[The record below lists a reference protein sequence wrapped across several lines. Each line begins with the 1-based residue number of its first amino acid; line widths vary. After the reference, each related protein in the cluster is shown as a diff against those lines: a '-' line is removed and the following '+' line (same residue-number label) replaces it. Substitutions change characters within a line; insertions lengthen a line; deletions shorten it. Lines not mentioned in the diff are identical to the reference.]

1 MVNNWLIEA
10 IGFLAQG
17 LFSARM
23 LVQWVLSEKRRK
35 VVSPAIFWILSLIA
49 SMLNVVYGWLHQDFA
64 IMLGQV
70 IGYYVYIWNLWA
82 KGIWQRA
89 GRIGSRAAVI
99 TFILLPVVSLTMVLV
114 TKGSEV
120 TESLFKN
127 KDIPLALL
135 IFGTTGTLIFSLRF
149 LYQFIYS
156 SRRGESILPKGFW
169 IISLTGAMIVL
180 PYVVIRSCLGPKVL
194 LAQILAQ
201 VLGLITYSR
210 NLMIWNKTHS
220 KG

>member
-1 MVNNWLIEA
+1 MTSSWWVYAL
-10 IGFLAQG
+10 GFTAQG
-17 LFSARM
+17 LFSARV
-23 LVQWVLSEKRRK
+23 LVQWLLSEKRRK
-35 VVSPAIFWILSLIA
+35 VVSPSLFWILSLVA
-49 SMLNVVYGWLHQDFA
+49 SVIYVTYGWLRQDFA

-82 KGIWQRA
+82 KNVWQKLGRA
-89 GRIGSRAAVI
+89 GSRIAVAA
-99 TFILLPVVSLTMVLV
+99 FILLPVVALTAVLCTQGSAV
-114 TKGSEV
+114 TD
-120 TESLFKN
+120 SLFKN
-127 KDIPLALL
+127 EGLPLWLL

-169 IISLTGAMIVL
+169 IISLTGSLIVVT
-180 PYVVIRSCLGPKVL
+180 YGIIRRDPVLILG
-194 LAQILAQ
+194 QG
-201 VLGLITYSR
+201 LGLISYTR

>member
-1 MVNNWLIEA
+1 MTSSWWVYAL
-10 IGFLAQG
+10 GFTAQG
-17 LFSARM
+17 LFSARV
-23 LVQWVLSEKRRK
+23 LVQWLLSEKKRK
-35 VVSPAIFWILSLIA
+35 VVSPSLFWILSLIA
-49 SMLNVVYGWLHQDFA
+49 SVIYVIYGWLRQDFA

-82 KGIWQRA
+82 KQVWQKL
-89 GRIGSRAAVI
+89 GRVGSRMAV
-99 TFILLPVVSLTMVLV
+99 TAFILLPVVAISAMLITRGSAV
-114 TKGSEV
+114 TD
-120 TESLFKN
+120 SLFKN
-127 KDIPLALL
+127 EGLPLWLL

-169 IISLTGAMIVL
+169 IISLTGSLIVVT
-180 PYVVIRSCLGPKVL
+180 YAIIRRDPVLILG
-194 LAQILAQ
+194 QG
-201 VLGLITYSR
+201 LGLISYTR

>member
-1 MVNNWLIEA
+1 MTSSWWVYAL
-10 IGFLAQG
+10 GFTAQG
-17 LFSARM
+17 LFSARV
-23 LVQWVLSEKRRK
+23 LVQWLLSEKKRK
-35 VVSPAIFWILSLIA
+35 VVSPSLFWILSLIA
-49 SMLNVVYGWLHQDFA
+49 SVLYVIYGWLRQDFA

-82 KGIWQRA
+82 KQVWQKL
-89 GRIGSRAAVI
+89 GRVGSRVAVT
-99 TFILLPVVSLTMVLV
+99 TFILLPVVAISAMLITRGSAV
-114 TKGSEV
+114 TD
-120 TESLFKN
+120 SLFKN
-127 KDIPLALL
+127 EGLPLWLL

-169 IISLTGAMIVL
+169 IISLTGSLIVVT
-180 PYVVIRSCLGPKVL
+180 YGIIRRDPVLILG
-194 LAQILAQ
+194 QG
-201 VLGLITYSR
+201 LGLISYTR

>member
-1 MVNNWLIEA
+1 MTSSWWVYAL
-10 IGFLAQG
+10 GFTAQG
-17 LFSARM
+17 LFSARV
-23 LVQWVLSEKRRK
+23 LVQWLLSEKKRK
-35 VVSPAIFWILSLIA
+35 VVSPSLFWILSLIA
-49 SMLNVVYGWLHQDFA
+49 SVIYVIYGWLRQDFA

-82 KGIWQRA
+82 KQVWQKL
-89 GRIGSRAAVI
+89 GRIGSRVAVT
-99 TFILLPVVSLTMVLV
+99 TFILLPVVAISAMLITRGSAV
-114 TKGSEV
+114 TD
-120 TESLFKN
+120 SLFKN
-127 KDIPLALL
+127 EGLPLWLL

-169 IISLTGAMIVL
+169 IISLTGSLIVVT
-180 PYVVIRSCLGPKVL
+180 YGIIRRDPVLILG
-194 LAQILAQ
+194 QG
-201 VLGLITYSR
+201 LGLISYTR

>member
-1 MVNNWLIEA
+1 MTSSWWVYAL
-10 IGFLAQG
+10 GFTAQG
-17 LFSARM
+17 LFSARV
-23 LVQWVLSEKRRK
+23 LVQWLLSEKKRK
-35 VVSPAIFWILSLIA
+35 VVSPSLFWILSLIA
-49 SMLNVVYGWLHQDFA
+49 SVIYVIYGWLRQDFA

-82 KGIWQRA
+82 KQVWQKL
-89 GRIGSRAAVI
+89 GRIGSRVAVT
-99 TFILLPVVSLTMVLV
+99 TFILLPVVAISAMLITRGSAV
-114 TKGSEV
+114 TD
-120 TESLFKN
+120 SLFKN
-127 KDIPLALL
+127 EGLPLWLL

-169 IISLTGAMIVL
+169 IISLTGSLIVVT
-180 PYVVIRSCLGPKVL
+180 YAIIRRDPVLILG
-194 LAQILAQ
+194 QG
-201 VLGLITYSR
+201 LGLISYTR